1 MDALNTAAKWVLLL
15 GLSCSMC
22 ACTSLRPS
30 WLGGGGG
37 LGLRP
42 DAPPPPVDADLQQT
56 LNRLYVRGAT
66 ALAANDLDATITAW
80 REYAAKAPLHQ
91 PQTRQVRGYLTL
103 LDREAAKRFA
113 RLASARERSGQF
125 LPTDRLH
132 VALFPFAIEGPQ
144 AAQPGGAFNRAV
156 MAMIA
161 VDLARVPSVTVLE
174 REKVEALVQERKLAD
189 SGLVNPASMAAQGRL
204 LGAGT
209 VIAGSVFNAPG
220 NAGPGSGAYKI
231 SSAVSDVGQGR
242 VVGVQEAE
250 GAQAEFFVLQKR
262 LVYGILEAL
271 QVTNVPDSV
280 HRVHT
285 RSWEAY
291 AQFAR
296 GLGLLSQDRFDEAR
310 KAFSAALVAD
320 PGFAL
325 AQEAFLDT
333 PERAATFD
341 ELRSELQA
349 RL

>member
-1 MDALNTAAKWVLLL
+1 
-15 GLSCSMC
+15 
-22 ACTSLRPS
+22 
-30 WLGGGGG
+30 
-37 LGLRP
+37 
-42 DAPPPPVDADLQQT
+42 
-56 LNRLYVRGAT
+56 
-66 ALAANDLDATITAW
+66 
-80 REYAAKAPLHQ
+80 
-91 PQTRQVRGYLTL
+91 
-103 LDREAAKRFA
+103 
-113 RLASARERSGQF
+113 
-125 LPTDRLH
+125 
-132 VALFPFAIEGPQ
+132 
-144 AAQPGGAFNRAV
+144 
-156 MAMIA
+156 
-161 VDLARVPSVTVLE
+161 
-174 REKVEALVQERKLAD
+174 
-189 SGLVNPASMAAQGRL
+189 
-204 LGAGT
+204 
-209 VIAGSVFNAPG
+209 
-220 NAGPGSGAYKI
+220 
-231 SSAVSDVGQGR
+231 